1 MSVAHKPA
9 GSPHLRASQGLLPG
23 APPKR
28 GATYQSYLE
37 RPTKP
42 TSRGAG
48 GTYIHTETTTR
59 LHETQAQAG
68 SPNKGNSTVET
79 PTDRGERVK
88 RSQNDIRA
96 QAKGRVSAERAEL
109 RTYVPHHHRPL
120 RAKSNAPALGS
131 LCRPA
136 SKQQRAVQ
144 PHAVQ
149 LDETRRKMRRSAMP
163 I

>member
-1 MSVAHKPA
+1 MVKFQIRSEGCRAVSGRAVSPIRFFDPILNNALALRASLNRKFVAHKPA

-79 PTDRGERVK
+79 PTDRGKRVK
-88 RSQNDIRA
+88 
-96 QAKGRVSAERAEL
+96 
-109 RTYVPHHHRPL
+109 
-120 RAKSNAPALGS
+120 
-131 LCRPA
+131 
-136 SKQQRAVQ
+136 
-144 PHAVQ
+144 
-149 LDETRRKMRRSAMP
+149 M
-163 I
+163 